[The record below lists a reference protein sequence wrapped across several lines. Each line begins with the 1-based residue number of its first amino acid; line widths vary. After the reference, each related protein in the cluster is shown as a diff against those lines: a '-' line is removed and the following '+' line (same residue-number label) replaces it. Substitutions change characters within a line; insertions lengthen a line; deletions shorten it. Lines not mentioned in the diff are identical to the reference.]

1 MNDSAFL
8 HYGYL
13 REANVRFDQNG
24 EYAANYMPPDQAE
37 LRRAAAWETIAVK
50 LLNSEGDNYPELE
63 DLWWQAQ
70 NLRVKSE
77 TLSRV
82 EQAMRRAP
90 RRQRELRT
98 GGLKVETSV
107 FGPRDGIALASIFK
121 NYESPVSGLQPPNFN
136 AAADLFNSE
145 PMTDVKP
152 TDPRRRV
159 GPPRQR
165 SHHSKIQ
172 PALASLCFT
181 TAFPR
186 FALRS

>member
-82 EQAMRRAP
+82 EQAMRCV
-90 RRQRELRT
+90 LCWLWVLCS
-98 GGLKVETSV
+98 GGLLVV
-107 FGPRDGIALASIFK
+107 F
-121 NYESPVSGLQPPNFN
+121 
-136 AAADLFNSE
+136 
-145 PMTDVKP
+145 
-152 TDPRRRV
+152 
-159 GPPRQR
+159 
-165 SHHSKIQ
+165 
-172 PALASLCFT
+172 
-181 TAFPR
+181 
-186 FALRS
+186 